1 MTRFCQMRIIQ
12 DGIRINQ
19 QPPQDDCCNLPAQN
33 FIIVF
38 GQRQWLCPRCYADHM
53 SLRGVLHY
61 EGEGLEANGDAL

>member
-33 FIIVF
+33 
-38 GQRQWLCPRCYADHM
+38 GPGCYADHV
-53 SLRGVLHY
+53 SLRGLLHY
-61 EGEGLEANGDAL
+61 EGEGLDANGEAL